1 MTEQEPSSMSLE
13 QRFLEKQ
20 RALILDSLEGN
31 ELIASNYILVP
42 TEADFEA
49 YYGEYSGDTA
59 ADTTTGEGLS
69 VSGLVGDGS
78 QELPR

>member
-42 TEADFEA
+42 TEADFEV
-49 YYGEYSGDTA
+49 YYDECIGP
-59 ADTTTGEGLS
+59 ADDSTGEGLS
-69 VSGLVGDGS
+69 TGGPVGAS
-78 QELPR
+78 S